1 MGSER
6 GAIVRPARDA
16 DSYSKLT
23 NGGKQMRRS
32 GLMIACAIMTLI
44 FAAVAFAQS
53 GDEKDLPYVKR
64 TTLAVRY
71 AENKKTSV
79 NLTGTS
85 LAPRVLGKVDVE
97 YKKNDARIKLKV
109 ENLDSPQT
117 FGPFYTTFVVWAVT
131 PEGQTENLMELP
143 SGYAAEIQTQ
153 SSAQTFGVIISAEP
167 HNAVKMPSRKVVAE
181 TALPKKADY
190 GVQTTQAEYRVDKGR
205 FYETQEDSILKADYT
220 TPRLV
225 LGARRSID
233 IARRAG
239 AKEFAREEFRQAEE
253 KLLTLEQIWPHNLKI
268 ETKFSGLAR
277 DVMRLSQVAR
287 DLSVEREEQA
297 RIEDERQERIRRLEE
312 ARAQAEAA
320 KAEAERAKLEA
331 ERIRAE
337 AELSRA
343 RAEVAKADAEK
354 AERAAA
360 EERARR
366 EEATRESE
374 RAQLA
379 AKQREEAALLET
391 ERARAET
398 ERARQ
403 AAESAKRER
412 DAALQKLYVSL
423 SEILDTKR
431 ETRGFIVNLGDVLF
445 DTGRATLKPTA
456 REQLSKLAGILLAYP
471 GQLTLEIEG
480 HTDSVGTDELN
491 NKLSLDR
498 AQSVSAYLTTAGVK
512 AERVKAVRGFG
523 KSKPV
528 ASNTTAA
535 GRQMNRRV
543 EIVIDDS
550 EAQAKQQ

>member
-1 MGSER
+1 
-6 GAIVRPARDA
+6 
-16 DSYSKLT
+16 
-23 NGGKQMRRS
+23 MRRS
-32 GLMIACAIMTLI
+32 GLMIACVILTLT
-44 FAAVAFAQS
+44 FGEVAFAQT
-53 GDEKDLPYVKR
+53 GGEKDLPYTKR

-131 PEGQTENLMELP
+131 PEGQAENLMELP

-167 HNAVKMPSRKVVAE
+167 HSAVKMPSKKVV
-181 TALPKKADY
+181 
-190 GVQTTQAEYRVDKGR
+190 
-205 FYETQEDSILKADYT
+205 ETQEDSILKADYT

-253 KLLTLEQIWPHNLKI
+253 KLITLEQIWPYNLKI

-287 DLSVEREEQA
+287 DLAVERESQA

-320 KAEAERAKLEA
+320 KAEAERVKLEA
-331 ERIRAE
+331 ERMRAE
-337 AELSRA
+337 AELSKA

-366 EEATRESE
+366 EEAGRHAEA
-374 RAQLA
+374 AQLA

-412 DAALQKLYVSL
+412 DTALQRLYVSL

-456 REQLSKLAGILLAYP
+456 REKLSKLAGILLAYP

-480 HTDSVGTDELN
+480 HTDSVGSDELN
-491 NKLSLDR
+491 NKLSLNR
-498 AQSVSAYLTTAGVK
+498 AQSVGDYLTTAGVK
-512 AERVKAVRGFG
+512 SERVKAVRGFG

-528 ASNTTAA
+528 ATNGTAA

-543 EIVIDDS
+543 EIVIDDAQ
-550 EAQAKQQ
+550 AQAKQQ

>member
-1 MGSER
+1 M
-6 GAIVRPARDA
+6 
-16 DSYSKLT
+16 K
-23 NGGKQMRRS
+23 RS
-32 GLMIACAIMTLI
+32 GLMIACAIMTLM
-44 FAAVAFAQS
+44 FAAVAFAQT

-85 LAPRVLGKVDVE
+85 LAPRVLGKVDVK

-143 SGYAAEIQTQ
+143 SGYAAEVQMQ

-181 TALPKKADY
+181 TTLPKNSAY
-190 GVQTTQAEYRVDKGR
+190 GVQTTQAEYRVDKGN

-239 AKEFAREEFRQAEE
+239 AKEFARDEFRQAEE
-253 KLLTLEQIWPHNLKI
+253 KLVTLEQIWPYNLKI

-287 DLSVEREEQA
+287 DLAVERESQA
-297 RIEDERQERIRRLEE
+297 RIEDERQERMRRLEE

-320 KAEAERAKLEA
+320 KAEAERVKLEA
-331 ERIRAE
+331 ERMRAE
-337 AELSRA
+337 AELSKA

-366 EEATRESE
+366 EEAARQAEA
-374 RAQLA
+374 AQLA
-379 AKQREEAALLET
+379 AKQREEAALIET

-412 DAALQKLYVSL
+412 DAALQRLYVSL

-456 REQLSKLAGILLAYP
+456 REKLSKLAGILLAYL

-480 HTDSVGTDELN
+480 HTDSVGSDEYN

-498 AQSVSAYLTTAGVK
+498 AQSVGTYLTTAGVK
-512 AERVKAVRGFG
+512 AERGFG

-528 ASNTTAA
+528 ATNGTAA

-543 EIVIDDS
+543 EVVIDDS

>member
-1 MGSER
+1 M
-6 GAIVRPARDA
+6 
-16 DSYSKLT
+16 K
-23 NGGKQMRRS
+23 RS
-32 GLMIACAIMTLI
+32 GLMIACATLTLI

-79 NLTGTS
+79 SLTGTS
-85 LAPRVLGKVDVE
+85 LAPRVLGKVDVK

-143 SGYAAEIQTQ
+143 SGYAAEVQMQ

-181 TALPKKADY
+181 TTLPKNSAY
-190 GVQTTQAEYRVDKGR
+190 GVQTTQAEYRVDKGN

-253 KLLTLEQIWPHNLKI
+253 KLVTLEQIWPYNLKI

-287 DLSVEREEQA
+287 DRAVERESQA

-337 AELSRA
+337 AELSKA
-343 RAEVAKADAEK
+343 RAEAAKADAEK

-360 EERARR
+360 QERVRR
-366 EEATRESE
+366 EEAGREAE

-391 ERARAET
+391 ER
-398 ERARQ
+398 
-403 AAESAKRER
+403 AKRER

-445 DTGRATLKPTA
+445 DTGRATLKPAA
-456 REQLSKLAGILLAYP
+456 REKLSKLAGILLAYP
-471 GQLTLEIEG
+471 GQLLLEIEG
-480 HTDSVGTDELN
+480 HTDSVG
-491 NKLSLDR
+491 S
-498 AQSVSAYLTTAGVK
+498 
-512 AERVKAVRGFG
+512 
-523 KSKPV
+523 
-528 ASNTTAA
+528 
-535 GRQMNRRV
+535 
-543 EIVIDDS
+543 DD
-550 EAQAKQQ
+550 

>member
-1 MGSER
+1 
-6 GAIVRPARDA
+6 
-16 DSYSKLT
+16 
-23 NGGKQMRRS
+23 MRRL
-32 GLMIACAIMTLI
+32 GLIIASAALTLT

-71 AENKKTSV
+71 SENKKTSV
-79 NLTGTS
+79 DLKGTS
-85 LAPRVLGKVDVE
+85 LAPRVLGKIDVS

-109 ENLDSPQT
+109 ENLDSPQVL
-117 FGPFYTTFVVWAVT
+117 GPFYTTYVVWAVT

-143 SGYAAEIQTQ
+143 SGSIVEGQTQ
-153 SSAQTFGVIISAEP
+153 SLAQTFGVIISAEP
-167 HNAVKMPSRKVVAE
+167 HSAVKTPSQKVVAE
-181 TALPKKADY
+181 TALPKKSDY
-190 GVQTTQAEYRVDKGR
+190 GVQTTQAEYRADKGS
-205 FYETQEDSILKADYT
+205 FYETQEDSILKPDYT

-239 AKEFAREEFRQAEE
+239 AKEFAKDEFKQAQE
-253 KLLTLEQIWPHNLKI
+253 KLATLEQVWPYNLKAD
-268 ETKFSGLAR
+268 TKYSGLAR

-320 KAEAERAKLEA
+320 KAEAERVKLEA
-331 ERIRAE
+331 ERARAE
-337 AELSRA
+337 AELSKA
-343 RAEVAKADAEK
+343 RAEAAKADAEK

-366 EEATRESE
+366 EEAARQAEA
-374 RAQLA
+374 AQLA
-379 AKQREEAALLET
+379 AKASAEAARLET

-403 AAESAKRER
+403 AAEAAKRER

-445 DTGRATLKPTA
+445 DTGRATLKLPA
-456 REQLSKLAGILLAYP
+456 KEKLSKLAGILLAYP
-471 GQLTLEIEG
+471 GTLTLEIEG
-480 HTDSVGTDELN
+480 HTDSVGGDEYN
-491 NKLSLDR
+491 NKLSQSR
-498 AQSVSAYLTTAGVK
+498 AQSVSDYLTSAGVK
-512 AERVKAVRGFG
+512 SERIKAVTGFG
-523 KSKPV
+523 KTKPV
-528 ASNTTAA
+528 APNDTNA

-543 EIVIDDS
+543 EVVIDDS

>member
-1 MGSER
+1 
-6 GAIVRPARDA
+6 
-16 DSYSKLT
+16 
-23 NGGKQMRRS
+23 
-32 GLMIACAIMTLI
+32 MIACAILTLT

-64 TTLAVRY
+64 ATLAVRY
-71 AENKKTSV
+71 AEGKKTSV
-79 NLTGTS
+79 NLTGSS

-131 PEGQTENLMELP
+131 PEGQVENLMELP
-143 SGYAAEIQTQ
+143 SGYAAEVQTQ

-167 HNAVKMPSRKVVAE
+167 HSAVKMPSQKVVAE
-181 TALPKKADY
+181 TTLPKNSAY
-190 GVQTTQAEYRVDKGR
+190 GVQTAQAEYRVDKGN
-205 FYETQEDSILKADYT
+205 FYETQEDSVLKADYT

-225 LGARRSID
+225 LGARRSLD

-239 AKEFAREEFRQAEE
+239 AKEFARDEFKQAEG
-253 KLLTLEQIWPHNLKI
+253 KLVTLEQIWPYNLKTD
-268 ETKFSGLAR
+268 TKFSGLAR
-277 DVMRLSQVAR
+277 DVMRLAQVSR
-287 DLSVEREEQA
+287 DLAIERESQA
-297 RIEDERQERIRRLEE
+297 RIENERQERIRRLEE

-320 KAEAERAKLEA
+320 KAEAERVKLDA
-331 ERIRAE
+331 ERMRAE
-337 AELSRA
+337 AELSKA
-343 RAEVAKADAEK
+343 RAEAAKAEAEK

-360 EERARR
+360 EERTRR
-366 EEATRESE
+366 EEATRQAEA
-374 RAQLA
+374 AQLA
-379 AKQREEAALLET
+379 AKVREEAARLET

-398 ERARQ
+398 ARAKQ
-403 AAESAKRER
+403 ER

-445 DTGRATLKPTA
+445 DTGRATLKPAA
-456 REQLSKLAGILLAYP
+456 REKLSKLAGILLAYP

-480 HTDSVGTDELN
+480 HTDSVGSDELN
-491 NKLSLDR
+491 NKLSLNR
-498 AQSVSAYLTTAGVK
+498 AQSVGDYMTTAGVK
-512 AERVKAVRGFG
+512 SERVKAVRGFG
-523 KSKPV
+523 KTKPV
-528 ASNTTAA
+528 ATNDTAA

-543 EIVIDDS
+543 EVVIDDS

>member
-1 MGSER
+1 
-6 GAIVRPARDA
+6 
-16 DSYSKLT
+16 
-23 NGGKQMRRS
+23 MRRL
-32 GLMIACAIMTLI
+32 GLMIACAILTLT

-64 TTLAVRY
+64 ATLAVRY
-71 AENKKTSV
+71 AEGKKTSV
-79 NLTGTS
+79 NLTGSS

-131 PEGQTENLMELP
+131 PEGQVENLMELP
-143 SGYAAEIQTQ
+143 SGYAAEVQTQ

-167 HNAVKMPSRKVVAE
+167 HSAVKMPSQKVVAE
-181 TALPKKADY
+181 TTLPKNSAY
-190 GVQTTQAEYRVDKGR
+190 GVQTAQAEYRVDKGN
-205 FYETQEDSILKADYT
+205 FYETQEDSVLKADYT

-225 LGARRSID
+225 LGARRSLD

-239 AKEFAREEFRQAEE
+239 AKEFARDEFKQAEG
-253 KLLTLEQIWPHNLKI
+253 KLVTLEQIWPYNLKTD
-268 ETKFSGLAR
+268 TKFSGLAR
-277 DVMRLSQVAR
+277 DVMRLAQVSR
-287 DLSVEREEQA
+287 DLAIERESQA
-297 RIEDERQERIRRLEE
+297 RIENERQERIRRLEE

-320 KAEAERAKLEA
+320 KAEAERVKLDA
-331 ERIRAE
+331 ERMRAE
-337 AELSRA
+337 AELSKA
-343 RAEVAKADAEK
+343 RAEAAKAEAEK

-360 EERARR
+360 EERTRR
-366 EEATRESE
+366 EEATRQAEA
-374 RAQLA
+374 AQLA
-379 AKQREEAALLET
+379 AKVREEAARLET

-398 ERARQ
+398 ARAKQ
-403 AAESAKRER
+403 ER

-445 DTGRATLKPTA
+445 DTGSATLKPAA
-456 REQLSKLAGILLAYP
+456 REKLSKLAGILLAYP

-480 HTDSVGTDELN
+480 HTDSVGSDELN
-491 NKLSLDR
+491 NKLSLNR
-498 AQSVSAYLTTAGVK
+498 AQSVGDYMTTAGVK
-512 AERVKAVRGFG
+512 SERVKAVRGFG
-523 KSKPV
+523 KTKPV
-528 ASNTTAA
+528 ATNDTAA

-543 EIVIDDS
+543 EVVIDDS